1 MNIKSQIVNILI
13 LSFFVSFLFTQK
25 LITNQNEFDRLR
37 SEYYSLLENKVKEE
51 LLKREI
57 LQSMLVNQGI

>member
-13 LSFFVSFLFTQK
+13 LSLFVSFLFTQK

-37 SEYYSLLENKVKEE
+37 SEYYSLVEN
-51 LLKREI
+51 L
-57 LQSMLVNQGI
+57 M